1 MPPSYSS
8 LILAWCLVPTAPSL
22 QTNKPQLHNTKWVY
36 TYSTHTHKMF
46 TLRLVHPHSFLL
58 SLLLVLSSC
67 PFFLSLLTHPF
78 FSPSCPL
85 LPHGTFHVSSFGQHK
100 TNTKACVL
108 LPQTCLASKKNKQ
121 KEKVQTTTTKVDK
134 RRQIP
139 DMRLKPF
146 QIFGWHEFCV
156 GCPPCFST
164 AGKLNEVKIG
174 RALLVCVAAQSLNRR

>member
-1 MPPSYSS
+1 MYLLRP
-8 LILAWCLVPTAPSL
+8 LFK
-22 QTNKPQLHNTKWVY
+22 QTNHSCTTQNGC
-36 TYSTHTHKMF
+36 THTAHTHTRCSHSDWF
-46 TLRLVHPHSFLL
+46 IPTPFSCPFFLSFLL